1 MNVLLL
7 LLLFRP
13 IRIEFLSRAA
23 QKSFSRQGAELK
35 SHLQQRHFGVSVGDN
50 ESLQRETLLTYCGVS
65 PVSLS
70 LCPRSLGYGHKV
82 PFGPLF
88 TTRGEDTAHPF
99 TEASPIGGCSPELP
113 GGRSLLGFSRV
124 TLWAQKPA
132 NQLISPASC

>member
-1 MNVLLL
+1 MNVLLLLL

-50 ESLQRETLLTYCGVS
+50 ESLQRETLLTYCGFS

-70 LCPRSLGYGHKV
+70 LCPGSLGYGHKAHTERE
-82 PFGPLF
+82 GP
-88 TTRGEDTAHPF
+88 R
-99 TEASPIGGCSPELP
+99 
-113 GGRSLLGFSRV
+113 
-124 TLWAQKPA
+124 
-132 NQLISPASC
+132 SPARAPVYHEG